1 MNEQITREAMKKE
14 AERRIKMLNLHPN
27 AVQDFIEEG
36 RLNRSDRTR
45 IVSPFGK
52 RMIGAL
58 FWLNDE
64 EKQMVS
70 QIEKEWDIY
79 VYHMTHESFEFGECY
94 DMLYVSRYSD
104 EREAD
109 RMDLQDG
116 FPVVYVCNATD
127 PDLSE
132 FGHIGIKAVG
142 GGIIRTM

>member
-52 RMIGAL
+52 HMIGAL

-64 EKQMVS
+64 EKQMVA
-70 QIEKEWDIY
+70 QIEKEWDI
-79 VYHMTHESFEFGECY
+79 T
-94 DMLYVSRYSD
+94 R
-104 EREAD
+104 
-109 RMDLQDG
+109 
-116 FPVVYVCNATD
+116 
-127 PDLSE
+127 
-132 FGHIGIKAVG
+132 
-142 GGIIRTM
+142 